1 MLWTIERRQGSSE
14 IQKLSINSIW
24 GINIRFNCIFDSFMT
39 LIKSGIGAHI
49 IDYFYNYK
57 KRFQVLRTKTSSNLT
72 FWICIINSVG
82 FAYMV
87 SWWCSYYSWV
97 ALGSL
102 ETLHP
107 LVFEIS
113 IHLPNIFLSVICLTV
128 LDKIT
133 HGMLI
138 VNQFAQKLVFKGI
151 QKFDLYYWRKFR
163 RQGPITNTLFRIQ
176 QNFQNMPIHKRRQV
190 ILGGAAV
197 VAVWYC
203 FEMGLIGV

>member
-1 MLWTIERRQGSSE
+1 MRK
-14 IQKLSINSIW
+14 IQSINGIYSI
-24 GINIRFNCIFDSFMT
+24 GKRFNGIFDLHVALT
-39 LIKSGIGAHI
+39 KPCIGTRI

-57 KRFQVLRTKTSSNLT
+57 KRFQALRTKTGSNLT

-87 SWWCSYYSWV
+87 SWWCSYYSWM

-102 ETLHP
+102 QELHP

-133 HGMLI
+133 HGMLV
-138 VNQFAQKLVFKGI
+138 VNQFAQKIVFKGI

-163 RQGPITNTLFRIQ
+163 KQGPITSMLFRIQ
-176 QNFQNMPIHKRRQV
+176 QNFQSMPIHRRRQV

-203 FEMGLIGV
+203 FELGLL

>member
-1 MLWTIERRQGSSE
+1 M
-14 IQKLSINSIW
+14 
-24 GINIRFNCIFDSFMT
+24 M

-57 KRFQVLRTKTSSNLT
+57 RRFQVLRTKTGSNLT

-82 FAYMV
+82 FAYMI

-102 ETLHP
+102 EELHP

-138 VNQFAQKLVFKGI
+138 VNQYAQKLVFKGI

-163 RQGPITNTLFRIQ
+163 RQGPITNLLFRIQ
-176 QNFQNMPIHKRRQV
+176 QSFQNMPMHKRRQV

>member
-1 MLWTIERRQGSSE
+1 M
-14 IQKLSINSIW
+14 
-24 GINIRFNCIFDSFMT
+24 
-39 LIKSGIGAHI
+39 
-49 IDYFYNYK
+49 
-57 KRFQVLRTKTSSNLT
+57 
-72 FWICIINSVG
+72 
-82 FAYMV
+82 
-87 SWWCSYYSWV
+87 

-102 ETLHP
+102 EELHP
-107 LVFEIS
+107 FVFEIS

-163 RQGPITNTLFRIQ
+163 RQGPITNLLFRIQ